1 MPSWRGRW
9 RAAGYK
15 QYSLSIASAAAGAL
29 LGAGV
34 QNLAN
39 SNLRVMSTIAVVL
52 CLGLVAVYAS
62 LTARDREIAM
72 ANQALREKTAQDASS
87 IISKIRQL
95 EKQVGVEIRYQ
106 LVAEIDHTASWKEE
120 ILGQQ
125 VEIAKTEI
133 LVLDLLSATGRR
145 PDTHQDYRL
154 ESYYSNLIQKAANG
168 VLYHRVL
175 QVEDPTMPTPCLPDT
190 PFRKHCQEVCRVRKE
205 KRNWNASIR
214 VARRRYPYRFLI
226 IDRKVVAVQLSHSES
241 NVVDEQLDYC
251 NLVISDPGG
260 DLVKVFLNMWSDAVE
275 AQDTRLL
282 TSEELD
288 IGGQNK
294 IVNTS

>member
-1 MPSWRGRW
+1 MAVPSQPRETRRLAEEFNATINKFRYVIERAIAYFKTWRCMHTNYRRHERTYATAFNAVRALHFFKLRLPMPSWRCRW

-15 QYSLSIASAAAGAL
+15 QYALPIASAAAGAL

-39 SNLRVMSTIAVVL
+39 SNLRLMSTIAVVL
-52 CLGLVAVYAS
+52 CLGLVAVYAR
-62 LTARDREIAM
+62 LTARDREITM
-72 ANQALREKTAQDASS
+72 ANQVLREKAAQDTSS

-133 LVLDLLSATGRR
+133 LILDLLSTTGRR

-154 ESYYSNLIQKAANG
+154 ESYYSNLMKKATNG

-190 PFRKHCQEVCRVRKE
+190 PFRKHCQEV
-205 KRNWNASIR
+205 
-214 VARRRYPYRFLI
+214 
-226 IDRKVVAVQLSHSES
+226 
-241 NVVDEQLDYC
+241 
-251 NLVISDPGG
+251 
-260 DLVKVFLNMWSDAVE
+260 
-275 AQDTRLL
+275 
-282 TSEELD
+282 
-288 IGGQNK
+288 
-294 IVNTS
+294 